1 MSRRFRMLLFLCLA
15 AATGLH
21 LRPCLGTL
29 RGGAEPEMARPE
41 KAGDLEA
48 PEADSLVVAERQER
62 PSLGDLSEGPT
73 LVGLQAAVVEP
84 R

>member
-29 RGGAEPEMARPE
+29 RGGAEPQGEEAHEARGP
-41 KAGDLEA
+41 
-48 PEADSLVVAERQER
+48 DSLVIAERHER
-62 PSLGDLSEGPT
+62 PSLGELSEGPT
-73 LVGLQAAVVEP
+73 LFGLQAAVAEA

>member
-29 RGGAEPEMARPE
+29 RHGIEPEVPDAV
-41 KAGDLEA
+41 EA
-48 PEADSLVVAERQER
+48 NGTDSLVVAERQQR
-62 PSLGDLSEGPT
+62 PSLGELSEGPT
-73 LVGLQAAVVEP
+73 LVGLQAAVVEA

>member
-29 RGGAEPEMARPE
+29 RGGVEPEMGGTVQVP
-41 KAGDLEA
+41 G
-48 PEADSLVVAERQER
+48 PDSLVAAERQER

-73 LVGLQAAVVEP
+73 LVGLQAAVVEA

>member
-29 RGGAEPEMARPE
+29 RRGIEPGVP
-41 KAGDLEA
+41 DPVEA
-48 PEADSLVVAERQER
+48 ASPDSLVVADRQQR
-62 PSLGDLSEGPT
+62 PSLGELSEGPT
-73 LVGLQAAVVEP
+73 LVGLQAAVVEA

>member
-29 RGGAEPEMARPE
+29 RSGIEPVVP
-41 KAGDLEA
+41 DPVEA
-48 PEADSLVVAERQER
+48 ASPDSLVVADRQQR
-62 PSLGDLSEGPT
+62 PSLGELSEGPT
-73 LVGLQAAVVEP
+73 LVGLQAAVVEA